1 MAPEVKD
8 MARVGF
14 GTVLRRI
21 RHDRGETLEQVS
33 EATGLSVAM
42 LSRVERG
49 ERLPSPESVETL
61 AAHFGL
67 PAEYLMSET
76 IANRMLNR
84 YGLKSSSL
92 AAERLSRESPEAAAL
107 GWAADMPLE
116 SRGAEPDRPAPE
128 RRQADRPP
136 QRYGAF
142 QEMDMLAALSAIED
156 PGAGARAGRPSPRSP
171 AAPEPSPSPQ
181 PAQPAS
187 PHLDPATEQVL
198 RAATAS
204 SRAAAVL
211 AMQESRSLSAE
222 ARLDLLRE
230 VETLAAQAAEAL
242 RTLASDDPD
251 PRVRAAAGQA
261 LQRLGRH

>member
-84 YGLKSSSL
+84 YGLRSSSL

-116 SRGAEPDRPAPE
+116 SRSAEPDRPAPE
-128 RRQADRPP
+128 RRQAERLP

-156 PGAGARAGRPSPRSP
+156 PGAGVRAGRPSPRSP
-171 AAPEPSPSPQ
+171 AAPEPS

-251 PRVRAAAGQA
+251 LRVRAAAGEA
-261 LQRLGRH
+261 LHRLGRH

>member
-1 MAPEVKD
+1 

-92 AAERLSRESPEAAAL
+92 AAERLSREPQESVAL
-107 GWAADMPLE
+107 GSEADTLLE
-116 SRGAEPDRPAPE
+116 SRSAEPDRPAPK
-128 RRQADRPP
+128 RIPADRPP

-142 QEMDMLAALSAIED
+142 QEMDMLAALSAIEG

-171 AAPEPSPSPQ
+171 AAPEPS

-222 ARLDLLRE
+222 ARLELLRE
-230 VETLAAQAAEAL
+230 VETLAGQAAEAL

-251 PRVRAAAGQA
+251 PRVRAAAGEA
-261 LQRLGRH
+261 LHRLGRH

>member
-8 MARVGF
+8 MAQVDF

-84 YGLKSSSL
+84 YGLRSSSL

-107 GWAADMPLE
+107 GWAADTPLE
-116 SRGAEPDRPAPE
+116 SRSAEPGRPAPE

-142 QEMDMLAALSAIED
+142 QEMDMLAALSAIEG
-156 PGAGARAGRPSPRSP
+156 PGAGARAGRPPPRSP
-171 AAPEPSPSPQ
+171 AAPEPS

-204 SRAAAVL
+204 SRAAATL

-222 ARLDLLRE
+222 ARLELLRE
-230 VETLAAQAAEAL
+230 VETLAGQAAEAL

-251 PRVRAAAGQA
+251 PRVRAAAGEA
-261 LQRLGRH
+261 LHRLGRR

>member
-92 AAERLSRESPEAAAL
+92 AAERLSREPAETAAL
-107 GWAADMPLE
+107 GWETDTPSE
-116 SRGAEPDRPAPE
+116 SRTAEPDRPATAGL
-128 RRQADRPP
+128 QADRQP

-156 PGAGARAGRPSPRSP
+156 PGAGARTGRPSPRSP
-171 AAPEPSPSPQ
+171 AAPKPS

-187 PHLDPATEQVL
+187 PHLAPATEQVL

-204 SRAAAVL
+204 SRAAATL
-211 AMQESRSLSAE
+211 ALQESRSLPAE
-222 ARLDLLRE
+222 ARLEILRE
-230 VETLAAQAAEAL
+230 VETLAGQAAEAL
-242 RTLASDDPD
+242 RALASDDPD
-251 PRVRAAAGQA
+251 PRVRAAAGAA
-261 LQRLGRH
+261 LYRLGRH